1 MEDKD
6 PNHYTTHT
14 WMKNQVIIEH
24 HLCMMYL
31 EKALSLLLVSSLGPL
46 ASYGRLLENRS
57 PAIFREL
64 LEIFKLFSEE
74 CSSIFRWELLDTL
87 KLSYKNVIFLGG
99 VVKFQRQPHWG
110 HFCPLASYS
119 RSSQKYKKKKYM
131 QGLQPS
137 ESSLMLLFILC
148 DAILFLFVFNWHD
161 TLVSKQVPQGS

>member
-1 MEDKD
+1 
-6 PNHYTTHT
+6 
-14 WMKNQVIIEH
+14 MKNQVIIEH

-46 ASYGRLLENRS
+46 DSYGRLLENRS

-99 VVKFQRQPHWG
+99 VVKFQRQPH
-110 HFCPLASYS
+110 
-119 RSSQKYKKKKYM
+119 
-131 QGLQPS
+131 
-137 ESSLMLLFILC
+137 
-148 DAILFLFVFNWHD
+148 
-161 TLVSKQVPQGS
+161 